1 MDFCILGRL
10 EALDD
15 GQPVAL
21 GGARQR
27 ALLALLV
34 IRANETLAT
43 ERLIDE
49 LWGERPPATA
59 AKTVQVHVSRLRK
72 ALERSGTGVDRE
84 TLVTRERGY
93 ELRVDPERID
103 SHRFERLIVA
113 GRRELVASRP
123 ERALSLLEEA
133 LSLWRGPALAEFAY
147 ERFAQAEIARLDE
160 LRVGALEELIET
172 KLALRRHAEVVGE
185 LESLIAEQPY
195 RERLRAQLMLAL
207 YRCDRQADA
216 LQAYQDAR
224 SRLVEELGIEPGQ
237 RLRELE
243 AAILAQ
249 DQALAIA
256 DHPRAG
262 VEPVAEPPA
271 SVFVGRQAELGELL
285 AGLVD
290 AFGGNGRVFLLV
302 GEPGVGK
309 SRLAEELARHAR
321 AQGAQ
326 LLIGRCWEAGGAPAF
341 WPWVQSFRAYLR
353 ASDRDDLI
361 EELGPGAAEIA
372 PILPEL
378 YELIPEL
385 PQPTAPESE
394 GARFRLFQATAEFL
408 RRASE
413 RRPLVLILDDLHAA
427 DAPSLLLL
435 QFLARELGSTHV
447 LLVAAM
453 RDVAPTPG
461 ETLTAMLA
469 EVAREPATRRAS
481 LRGLTPAD
489 VAEYVQLAAAD
500 IASPELTSALYA
512 ETEGNPLFLTETVRL
527 LALEGVPSQP
537 TGGPRLAIPQT
548 VRDVISRRLA
558 HLSPGCTQVL
568 MSASVLGREFATD
581 ALELVCAEPE
591 ERFLE
596 ALEEATAA
604 RVITEVPG
612 ARGRARFSHVL
623 VRDALYERLGAARR
637 ARLHRRVGAALEEL
651 YAGDLGSHL
660 AELAHHFYEATPS
673 GVPNKAIDY
682 ARQAAERAVVSL
694 AYEEAV
700 RLYGMALDAL
710 DRIPP
715 DGVTRCELLLARG
728 EAQARAGDTP
738 AAKETFLLAAELA
751 RENGRA
757 EQLAR
762 AALGYGG
769 RFVFNASRDDPR
781 LRPLLEE
788 ALAALGDT
796 DRELQ
801 TRLMARL
808 AGGPLRDDPSRERR
822 ASLSEQ
828 AIERARRARDPALLA
843 YALDARHMAV
853 WSPDTIQERFT
864 IAAEMVHLGEAA
876 GELERLYQGH
886 SYRIWSL
893 LELGD
898 GDAVAAELSIMSRL
912 ADQLRQPAQLWNLA
926 VTRTACALLE
936 GRFEEAEEMIEDSL
950 ELGRRAIPWNAE
962 VTHGMQLF
970 LLRREQGRLAEV
982 ETAVT
987 RAVDANPTYPV
998 WRCVQADLYAQLG
1011 RNEDARAVFEQFA
1024 ATDFANLPFNEEWLL
1039 GMTLLSEVG
1048 AALCDTSRALTLYE
1062 LLLPYARLHA
1072 VGQPE
1077 ISLGAIAR
1085 ALGKLA
1091 TTTAHFDQ
1099 AARQFNTAI
1108 ELNERM
1114 GARPWIA
1121 HTRHDYAAMLAACG
1135 RRPEGQQQLEQAL
1148 ATYRELR
1155 MGTWAERASQLEWS
1169 ASPTPPG

>member
-1 MDFCILGRL
+1 MEFCILGPL
-10 EALDD
+10 EVLDD
-15 GQPVAL
+15 DRPVAL

-34 IRANETLAT
+34 IHANETLAI

-72 ALERSGTGVDRE
+72 AVERPGAGVHSE
-84 TLVTRERGY
+84 MLVTRERGY

-103 SHRFERLIVA
+103 SHRFERLIVT
-113 GRRELVASRP
+113 GRRELAASRP

-133 LSLWRGPALAEFAY
+133 LSLWRGPALGEFAY
-147 ERFAQAEIARLDE
+147 ERFAQPEVARLDE
-160 LRVGALEELIET
+160 LRVGALEELMEA
-172 KLALRRHAEVVGE
+172 KLTLGRHAEVVGA
-185 LESLIAEQPY
+185 LEQLIGEQPY
-195 RERLRAQLMLAL
+195 RERLRAELMLAL

-224 SRLVEELGIEPGQ
+224 RTLVEQLGIEPGQ

-243 AAILAQ
+243 AAILTQ

-256 DHPRAG
+256 NHPRTG
-262 VEPVAEPPA
+262 VERVAEPPA

-285 AGLVD
+285 AGLDD
-290 AFGGNGRVFLLV
+290 AFGGHGRLFLLV

-321 AQGAQ
+321 AHGAR

-341 WPWVQSFRAYLR
+341 WPWVQSLR
-353 ASDRDDLI
+353 ALLRSSDRDELI
-361 EELGPGAAEIA
+361 EKLGRGAAEIA

-385 PQPTAPESE
+385 PPPTAPESE

-413 RRPLVLILDDLHAA
+413 RHPLVLILDDLHAA

-435 QFLARELGSTHV
+435 QFLARELDSMHV
-447 LLVAAM
+447 LLLAAM

-469 EVAREPATRRAS
+469 DAAREPATRRAS

-500 IASPELTSALYA
+500 IASPELTFALYA

-527 LALEGVPSQP
+527 LALEGVPRQP
-537 TGGPRLAIPQT
+537 TGALRLAIPQT

-558 HLSPGCTQVL
+558 HLSPECTQVL
-568 MSASVLGREFATD
+568 MSASVLGREFAID

-604 RVITEVPG
+604 RVIIEVPG
-612 ARGRARFSHVL
+612 AGGRARFSHVL
-623 VRDALYERLGAARR
+623 VRDTLYERLGAARR

-651 YAGDLGSHL
+651 YAGDLGAHL
-660 AELAHHFYEATPS
+660 AELAHHFYEATAA
-673 GVPNKAIDY
+673 GEPNKAIEY
-682 ARQAAERAVVSL
+682 ARQAAERAVGSL

-728 EAQARAGDTP
+728 EAGARAGDTP
-738 AAKETFLLAAELA
+738 AAKSDFLLAVELA
-751 RENGRA
+751 RGNGRPA
-757 EQLAR
+757 QLAR

-796 DRELQ
+796 DRELR

-808 AGGPLRDDPSRERR
+808 AGGPLRDEPSRERR

-828 AIERARRARDPALLA
+828 AVELARRAGDPALLA

-853 WSPDTIQERFT
+853 WGPDTMHERFAIT
-864 IAAEMVHLGEAA
+864 AEMVHLGEAA
-876 GELERLYQGH
+876 GDLERLYQGH

-898 GDAVAAELSIMSRL
+898 GDAVAAELSVMSRL

-926 VTRTACALLE
+926 TARTACALLE
-936 GRFEEAEEMIEDSL
+936 GRFEEAEEMIEASL
-950 ELGRRAIPWNAE
+950 ELGRRTIPWNAE
-962 VTHGMQLF
+962 VTHDLQLF
-970 LLRREQGRLAEV
+970 LLRREQGRLAEL
-982 ETAVT
+982 ETAVA
-987 RAVDANPTYPV
+987 RAVDTNPTYPV

-1011 RNEDARAVFEQFA
+1011 RDEETHAVFERFA

-1039 GMTLLSEVG
+1039 GMTLLSEAC
-1048 AALCDTSRALTLYE
+1048 AALGDVSRAPMLHE
-1062 LLLPYARLHA
+1062 LLLPYAQLHA

-1085 ALGKLA
+1085 ALGRLA
-1091 TTTAHFDQ
+1091 TMSGHFEQ
-1099 AARQFNTAI
+1099 AARQFEVAI

-1121 HTRHDYAAMLAACG
+1121 HTRHDYADMLTACG
-1135 RRPEGQQQLEQAL
+1135 KHQEAQQQLKQAL
-1148 ATYRELR
+1148 ATYRELQ
-1155 MGTWAERASQLEWS
+1155 MGTWAERASRLGPP
-1169 ASPTPPG
+1169 ASRTPSR